1 MVGAYRQT
9 YRNVIGAFGELPP
22 GGEAFVKL
30 IAGRAAQSWEA
41 NTGLDADGGA
51 AGAITARLKSSQE
64 ADRADDRQGERRG
77 GDSRRRVCSH
87 RADGCRSTKKTAG
100 LFSGFG
106 GSGGWDRVDA
116 DRRSM
121 AAGPGRSVIPRCSQ
135 LSRLTHQTTRTSIG
149 LWAVSSVSGE
159 AQRSDAR

>member
-77 GDSRRRVCSH
+77 EDSRRRICAH
-87 RADGCRSTKKTAG
+87 RADAEARGDGGALLG
-100 LFSGFG
+100 LRGE
-106 GSGGWDRVDA
+106 
-116 DRRSM
+116 RR
-121 AAGPGRSVIPRCSQ
+121 AGPRRC
-135 LSRLTHQTTRTSIG
+135 
-149 LWAVSSVSGE
+149 
-159 AQRSDAR
+159 